1 MNLILKQIEQEL
13 LGSKIEAEM
22 LISMIFNLIKLGQKH
37 YISKTREKQ

>member
-37 YISKTREKQ
+37 